1 MQVSQSNDFISHAV
15 IGGIAPINFSISNS
29 AEFFHI
35 LSSTLY
41 SDQILAV
48 VREVLCNAWD
58 AHIVA
63 GVTDKPIQITIKDC
77 KLIIKDSGHGIDPD
91 DMGDLYATYG
101 GTNKKNDGN
110 QTGGFGL
117 GCKAPFA
124 YTEHFEVQSCHKG
137 IKTIYNISRSCAK
150 IMGVPSIIPI
160 VSLPTEDTG
169 LQVTITLQ
177 TKDINRFTELVNR
190 IVYEG
195 EMFATLN
202 GNQLKTLGFVPEGDN
217 NYLAYSGGSPLNIS
231 GRNRISIRYG
241 NVIYPISN
249 VPDQIAYEYE
259 LILDQLRKLSSN
271 SNYFLLIQAPANS
284 ISVTPSRES
293 LSMQEHTINTLRKLF
308 INFLDTVNSNLVKQ
322 QIDYVNSRI
331 TDLVDRRD
339 IPKLLEEVN
348 RLLIKPIGQSNKITT
363 IEQWARQSVNFN
375 FRYDA
380 PYAVLS
386 IKERIN
392 QLRGIIPISP
402 KLLDSITEYD
412 NEDKRTWLNKEIL
425 YPLIKKIMKNPQLS
439 YKRLFTVPVTSKCYS
454 DHVTMQKVTSKIE
467 TRQEDRLPYLRN
479 IIFLSSL
486 AKLESKKV
494 IDELNERNLGN
505 YLGFHFYHLS
515 RKTNEA
521 NAARQFFKE
530 SGMIV
535 IDLTEKRIVKIK
547 GTKTESTEPV
557 TRRKGV
563 PLISA
568 LMSNAGSL
576 HISRRHIDT
585 IERTDK
591 PEFVIWCPKSAQ
603 YSLDSW
609 GQQSSNKIAKYF
621 GYRGAVVNSM
631 NQYQTYIAKGAKPLN
646 TFLANELIKYV
657 RNSKAIWEFQSH
669 NRSTQLLGSKET
681 TVIRT
686 ITDNK
691 LLSSLYGIT
700 DNRTEKDKDMYSL
713 LMELYRQYS
722 YFIDNTEL
730 TKLVKDL
737 DNVKLSDEI
746 NNLFK
751 KVKSNPAIELL
762 SAAQFEYTFR
772 AQRPDH
778 ELQALAFNLIQI
790 ILNH

>member
-15 IGGIAPINFSISNS
+15 IGGMAPINFSISNS

-58 AHIVA
+58 AHIAA
-63 GVTDKPIQITIKDC
+63 GVTDKPIEITIKDG
-77 KLIIKDSGHGIDPD
+77 KLIIKDSGYGISPD

-177 TKDINRFTELVNR
+177 TKDVNRFTELVNR

-202 GNQLKTLGFVPEGDN
+202 GNQLKTLGFVPEDNN
-217 NYLAYSGGSPLNIS
+217 NYLAYNTSSQLNIS
-231 GRNRISIRYG
+231 GRDRISIRYG

-259 LILDQLRKLSSN
+259 LILDQLRKLSNN
-271 SNYFLLIQAPANS
+271 SSYFLLVQAPANS

-308 INFLDTVNSNLVKQ
+308 INFLDNVNSNVVNQ
-322 QIDYVNSRI
+322 QINYVNSRI
-331 TDLVDRRD
+331 ADLADRRD
-339 IPKLLEEVN
+339 IPKLLEKAN
-348 RLLIKPIGQSNKITT
+348 QLLIKPIGQSNKITT

-380 PYAVLS
+380 PYATLS

-392 QLRGIIPISP
+392 QLKGIIPVSP
-402 KLLDSITEYD
+402 KLLDSVTEYD
-412 NEDKRTWLNKEIL
+412 YEGKRTWLSKEIL
-425 YPLIKKIMKNPQLS
+425 YPLVKKIMKNPQLS
-439 YKRLFTVPVTSKCYS
+439 YKRLFTIPVNSKCYS
-454 DHVTMQKVTSKIE
+454 DHIPMQKVTSKIE
-467 TRQEDRLPYLRN
+467 TEQEERLPYLRN

-486 AKLESKKV
+486 AKLESRKV
-494 IDELNERNLGN
+494 IDELKERNLGN

-515 RKTNEA
+515 RKVGEA

-535 IDLTEKRIVKIK
+535 IDLTEKRVVKIK
-547 GTKTESTEPV
+547 GTKTESTETT

-563 PLISA
+563 PVISA
-568 LMSNAGSL
+568 LMGNAGSL
-576 HISRRHIDT
+576 RISRRHIDT
-585 IERTDK
+585 IECIDK
-591 PEFVIWCPKSAQ
+591 PEFVIWCPKAAE
-603 YSLDSW
+603 YNLGSW
-609 GQQSSNKIAKYF
+609 GQQSSNLIAKYF
-621 GYRGAVVNSM
+621 GSRGAVVNST
-631 NQYQTYIAKGAKPLN
+631 NQYQSYITKGAKPLN

-657 RNSKAIWEFQSH
+657 RSNKAIWEFQSN
-669 NRSTQLLGSKET
+669 NRSTQLLGNKET
-681 TVIRT
+681 TIIKVILNNR
-686 ITDNK
+686 
-691 LLSSLYGIT
+691 LLSSFYGIT
-700 DNRTEKDKDMYSL
+700 DNRTEKDRDMYSL
-713 LMELYRQYS
+713 LMELHKKYS
-722 YFIDNTEL
+722 YTIDNTEL
-730 TKLVKDL
+730 TKLVQDL

-746 NNLFK
+746 NSLFK
-751 KVKSNPAIELL
+751 KVISNPAIELI

-772 AQRPDH
+772 TTSPNHA
-778 ELQALAFNLIQI
+778 LQALAFNLIQT

>member
-15 IGGIAPINFSISNS
+15 IGGMAPINFSISNS

-58 AHIVA
+58 AHIAA
-63 GVTDKPIQITIKDC
+63 GVTDKPIQITIKDG

-217 NYLAYSGGSPLNIS
+217 NYLAFPYTHTLYH
-231 GRNRISIRYG
+231 NRGKISIRYG
-241 NVIYPISN
+241 NVIYPITTKPKEIETEFNEIVKQLDELSN
-249 VPDQIAYEYE
+249 NMGYA
-259 LILDQLRKLSSN
+259 
-271 SNYFLLIQAPANS
+271 LLIQAPANS

-293 LSMQEHTINTLRKLF
+293 LSMQEHTVNTLKKLF
-308 INFLDTVNSNLVKQ
+308 INFLNTVHSNVTMQ
-322 QIDYVNSRI
+322 QIKYVNNRI
-331 TDLVDRRD
+331 IELVDRRD
-339 IPKLLEEVN
+339 IPQLLQKSSSLLVKLGN
-348 RLLIKPIGQSNKITT
+348 HTNKITT
-363 IEQWARQSVNFN
+363 IEQWAKQSVNDN
-375 FRYDA
+375 YNYGK

-386 IKERIN
+386 IQERIN
-392 QLRGIIPISP
+392 QLKLILPLST
-402 KLLDSITEYD
+402 KLLDSVTD
-412 NEDKRTWLNKEIL
+412 HTNECNRTWLNKQVL
-425 YPLIKKIMKNPQLS
+425 SPLVKKIMKNPLLS
-439 YKRLFTVPVTSKCYS
+439 YKQLFTSPVNTNYHGDTIPLKKA
-454 DHVTMQKVTSKIE
+454 TAKIKLDPE
-467 TRQEDRLPYLRN
+467 ERLPYLRN
-479 IIFLSSL
+479 IIFLSTS
-486 AKLESKKV
+486 AKLSTNQV
-494 IDELNERNLGN
+494 HDELKERNLGI
-505 YLGFHFYHLS
+505 YLGFCFYHLS
-515 RKTNEA
+515 RKVAEA

-547 GTKTESTEPV
+547 GTKTESTESV

-603 YSLDSW
+603 YNLDSW

-621 GYRGAVVNSM
+621 GYRGAVVNST

-681 TVIRT
+681 TIIRV

-713 LMELYRQYS
+713 LMELHRQYS
-722 YFIDNTEL
+722 YSIDNTEL

-751 KVKSNPAIELL
+751 KVKSNPAIELI
-762 SAAQFEYTFR
+762 STVQFEYTFR

>member
-15 IGGIAPINFSISNS
+15 IGGMAPINFSISNS

-58 AHIVA
+58 AHIAA
-63 GVTDKPIQITIKDC
+63 GCTDKPIQITIKDG

-91 DMGDLYATYG
+91 DMADLYATYG

-202 GNQLKTLGFVPEGDN
+202 GNQLKTLGFVPEGNN
-217 NYLAYSGGSPLNIS
+217 NYLAYNTSSQLNIS
-231 GRNRISIRYG
+231 GRDRISIRYG
-241 NVIYPISN
+241 NVIYTISN

-259 LILDQLRKLSSN
+259 LIVDQLRKLSNN
-271 SNYFLLIQAPANS
+271 SSYFLLIQAPANS

-308 INFLDTVNSNLVKQ
+308 INFLGNVNSNVVKQ
-322 QIDYVNSRI
+322 QINYVNSRI
-331 TDLVDRRD
+331 ADLADRRD
-339 IPKLLEEVN
+339 IPKLLEKAN
-348 RLLIKPIGQSNKITT
+348 QLLIKPIGQSNKITT

-380 PYAVLS
+380 PYATLS

-392 QLRGIIPISP
+392 QLKGIIPLST

-412 NEDKRTWLNKEIL
+412 NEYNRTWLNKEIL
-425 YPLIKKIMKNPQLS
+425 YPLTKKIMKNPQLS
-439 YKRLFTVPVTSKCYS
+439 YKRLFTVPVNSKYYS
-454 DHVTMQKVTSKIE
+454 DHITMQKVTNKIE
-467 TRQEDRLPYLRN
+467 THQEERLPYLRN

-486 AKLESKKV
+486 AKLESRKV
-494 IDELNERNLGN
+494 IDELKERNLGN

-515 RKTNEA
+515 RKVGEA
-521 NAARQFFKE
+521 NAAKQFFKE

-535 IDLTEKRIVKIK
+535 IDLTEKRVVRIK
-547 GTKTESTEPV
+547 GTKTESTETT

-568 LMSNAGSL
+568 LMYNGVSL
-576 HISRRHIDT
+576 RISRRYIDT

-591 PEFVIWCPKSAQ
+591 PEFVIWCPKAAE
-603 YSLDSW
+603 YNLGSW
-609 GQQSSNKIAKYF
+609 VHQSSNLIAKYF
-621 GYRGAVVNSM
+621 GSRGAVVNSM
-631 NQYQTYIAKGAKPLN
+631 NQYQSYIAKGAKPLN
-646 TFLANELIKYV
+646 TFLVNELTKYV

-669 NRSTQLLGSKET
+669 NRSTQLLGIKQKAIIK
-681 TVIRT
+681 V

-700 DNRTEKDKDMYSL
+700 DNRTERDKDIYSL
-713 LMELYRQYS
+713 LMELHRQHSYS
-722 YFIDNTEL
+722 IGDTEL
-730 TKLVKDL
+730 TKLVQDL

-746 NNLFK
+746 NNLFT
-751 KVKSNPAIELL
+751 KVSDNTAIELI

>member
-15 IGGIAPINFSISNS
+15 IGGMAPINFSISNS

-63 GVTDKPIQITIKDC
+63 GVTDKPIQITIKDG

-91 DMGDLYATYG
+91 DMADLYATYG

-177 TKDINRFTELVNR
+177 TKDINRFTDLVNR

-231 GRNRISIRYG
+231 GRDRISIRYG

-249 VPDQIAYEYE
+249 APDQIAYEYE
-259 LILDQLRKLSSN
+259 LILDQLRKLSNN
-271 SNYFLLIQAPANS
+271 SSYFLLIQAPANS

-308 INFLDTVNSNLVKQ
+308 INFLNTVNSNLVKQ

-339 IPKLLEEVN
+339 IPKLLEKAN
-348 RLLIKPIGQSNKITT
+348 QLLIKQISQSSKITT

-380 PYAVLS
+380 PYATLS

-392 QLRGIIPISP
+392 QLKGIIPIST

-412 NEDKRTWLNKEIL
+412 NENNRTWLNKEIL
-425 YPLIKKIMKNPQLS
+425 YPLIKKIMKNTQLS
-439 YKRLFTVPVTSKCYS
+439 YKRLFTVPVNSKYYS
-454 DHVTMQKVTSKIE
+454 DHITMQKVTSKIE
-467 TRQEDRLPYLRN
+467 TDQEERLPYLRN

-494 IDELNERNLGN
+494 IHELKERNLGN

-515 RKTNEA
+515 RKVGEA

-535 IDLTEKRIVKIK
+535 IDLTEKRVVKIK
-547 GTKTESTEPV
+547 GTKTESTETV
-557 TRRKGV
+557 TRHKGV

-568 LMSNAGSL
+568 LMGSGNSL
-576 HISRRHIDT
+576 RISRRYIDT

-591 PEFVIWCPKSAQ
+591 PEFAIWCPKAAE
-603 YSLDSW
+603 YNLGSW
-609 GQQSSNKIAKYF
+609 GQQSSNLIAKYF
-621 GYRGAVVNSM
+621 GSRGAVVNST
-631 NQYQTYIAKGAKPLN
+631 NQYQNYITKGAKPLN
-646 TFLANELIKYV
+646 IFLANELIKYV
-657 RNSKAIWEFQSH
+657 RNNKSIWEFQSN
-669 NRSTQLLGSKET
+669 NRSLDLLGSKEK
-681 TVIRT
+681 TVVKAILN
-686 ITDNK
+686 NK

-713 LMELYRQYS
+713 LMELHRQYS
-722 YFIDNTEL
+722 YSIDNTEL
-730 TKLVKDL
+730 TKLVQDL

-746 NNLFK
+746 SNLFT
-751 KVKSNPAIELL
+751 KVSDNPAIELI
-762 SAAQFEYTFR
+762 SPAQFEYTFNR
-772 AQRPDH
+772 IHPNH

>member
-15 IGGIAPINFSISNS
+15 IGGMAPINFSISNS

-58 AHIVA
+58 AHIAA
-63 GVTDKPIQITIKDC
+63 GVTDKPIQITIKDN
-77 KLIIKDSGHGIDPD
+77 KLIIRDSGYGIDPD

-137 IKTIYNISRSCAK
+137 VKTIYNISRSCAK
-150 IMGVPSIIPI
+150 VMGIPSIIPI

-202 GNQLKTLGFVPEGDN
+202 GNQLKTLGFVPEGNN
-217 NYLAYSGGSPLNIS
+217 NYLAYNTSSQLNIS
-231 GRNRISIRYG
+231 GRDRISIRYG

-259 LILDQLRKLSSN
+259 LILDQLRKLSNN
-271 SNYFLLIQAPANS
+271 SSYFLLIQAPANS

-308 INFLDTVNSNLVKQ
+308 INFLDNVNSNVVNQ
-322 QIDYVNSRI
+322 QINYVNSRI
-331 TDLVDRRD
+331 ADLADRRD
-339 IPKLLEEVN
+339 IPKLLEKAN
-348 RLLIKPIGQSNKITT
+348 QLLIKPIGQTNKITT

-380 PYAVLS
+380 PYATLS

-412 NEDKRTWLNKEIL
+412 NEANRTWLSKQVL
-425 YPLIKKIMKNPQLS
+425 YPLVKKIMKNPQLS
-439 YKRLFTVPVTSKCYS
+439 YKRLFTVPVSSKCYS
-454 DHVTMQKVTSKIE
+454 DHITMQKVTSKIKTE
-467 TRQEDRLPYLRN
+467 QEERLPYLRN

-486 AKLESKKV
+486 AKLESRKV
-494 IDELNERNLGN
+494 IDELKERNLGN

-515 RKTNEA
+515 RKVGEA

-535 IDLTEKRIVKIK
+535 IDLTEKRAVKIK
-547 GTKTESTEPV
+547 GTKVEKDSPAPKY
-557 TRRKGV
+557 KGV
-563 PLISA
+563 PVISGLIDTTDSIK
-568 LMSNAGSL
+568 
-576 HISRRHIDT
+576 ISRRFNT
-585 IERTDK
+585 TVERIEK
-591 PEFVIWCPKSAQ
+591 PEFVLCCSKKDEYFLESWSQ
-603 YSLDSW
+603 Y
-609 GQQSSNKIAKYF
+609 QSNLIAKYF
-621 GYRGAVVNSM
+621 GHRGAVVSTT
-631 NQYQTYIAKGAKPLN
+631 NQYETYIRNGAKPLN
-646 TFLANELIKYV
+646 TFLATELVKYV
-657 RNSKAIWEFQSH
+657 KNCKAIWDFQPH
-669 NRSTQLLGSKET
+669 NKSLVNLSNKEREIIHAILGNRALAST
-681 TVIRT
+681 
-686 ITDNK
+686 
-691 LLSSLYGIT
+691 YGIV
-700 DNRTEKDKDMYSL
+700 DERTEKDKELHSLLKDLHRYFMYSV
-713 LMELYRQYS
+713 E
-722 YFIDNTEL
+722 NPEVTA
-730 TKLVKDL
+730 
-737 DNVKLSDEI
+737 
-746 NNLFK
+746 LFK
-751 KVKSNPAIELL
+751 SLNDIKYSEEITDLIKKIKDNPSVELI
-762 SAAQFEYTFR
+762 SVAHFNFIFSKR
-772 AQRPDH
+772 NPNH
-778 ELQALAFNLIQI
+778 HLQALAFNMIQI
-790 ILNH
+790 VINH

>member
-1 MQVSQSNDFISHAV
+1 MQVTQSNDFISHAV
-15 IGGIAPINFSISNS
+15 IGGMAPINFSISNS

-58 AHIVA
+58 AHIAA
-63 GVTDKPIQITIKDC
+63 GVTDKPIQITIKDG

-202 GNQLKTLGFVPEGDN
+202 GNQLKTLGFVPEGNN
-217 NYLAYSGGSPLNIS
+217 NYLAYNTSSQLNIS
-231 GRNRISIRYG
+231 GRDRISIRYG
-241 NVIYPISN
+241 NVIYTISN

-259 LILDQLRKLSSN
+259 LIVDQLRKLSNN
-271 SNYFLLIQAPANS
+271 SSYFLLIQAPANS

-308 INFLDTVNSNLVKQ
+308 INFLGNVNSNVVKQ
-322 QIDYVNSRI
+322 QINYVNSRI
-331 TDLVDRRD
+331 ADLADRRD
-339 IPKLLEEVN
+339 IPKLLEKAN
-348 RLLIKPIGQSNKITT
+348 QLLIKPIGQSNKITT

-380 PYAVLS
+380 PYATLS

-392 QLRGIIPISP
+392 QLKGIIPLST

-412 NEDKRTWLNKEIL
+412 NEYNRTWLNKEIL
-425 YPLIKKIMKNPQLS
+425 YPLTKKIMKNPQLS
-439 YKRLFTVPVTSKCYS
+439 YKRLFTVPVNSKYYS
-454 DHVTMQKVTSKIE
+454 DHITMQKVTNKIE
-467 TRQEDRLPYLRN
+467 THQEERLPYLRN

-486 AKLESKKV
+486 AKLESRKV
-494 IDELNERNLGN
+494 IDELKERNLGN

-515 RKTNEA
+515 RKVGEA
-521 NAARQFFKE
+521 NAAKQFFKE

-535 IDLTEKRIVKIK
+535 IDLTEKRVVRIK
-547 GTKTESTEPV
+547 GTKTESTETT

-568 LMSNAGSL
+568 LMYNGVSL
-576 HISRRHIDT
+576 RISRRYIDT

-591 PEFVIWCPKSAQ
+591 PEFVIWCPKAAE
-603 YSLDSW
+603 YNLGSW
-609 GQQSSNKIAKYF
+609 VHQSSNLIAKYF
-621 GYRGAVVNSM
+621 GSRGAVVNSM
-631 NQYQTYIAKGAKPLN
+631 NQYQSYIAKGAKPLN
-646 TFLANELIKYV
+646 TFLVNELTKYV

-669 NRSTQLLGSKET
+669 NRSTQLLGIKQKAIIK
-681 TVIRT
+681 V

-700 DNRTEKDKDMYSL
+700 DNRTERDKDIYSL
-713 LMELYRQYS
+713 LMELHRQHSYS
-722 YFIDNTEL
+722 IGDTEL
-730 TKLVKDL
+730 TKLVQDL

-746 NNLFK
+746 NNLFT
-751 KVKSNPAIELL
+751 KVSDNTAIELI
-762 SAAQFEYTFR
+762 SPAQFEYIFNR
-772 AQRPDH
+772 IHPNH